1 MRKTLFVQFTAILL
15 VFFLHLIS
23 AQLTYSKT
31 WPKLVDPAF
40 DPSIPKKLIVEIDKG
55 KFRKFQINLIKANK
69 SSVRLIGEAFK
80 KKFPATFSWTDQS
93 NEKVSNRGKLRIQ
106 GQGMDHIRLVKK
118 SQLISS
124 ISVKLK
130 TGNLGGITRFKLL
143 LPDTRGGSQE
153 IFITTFLE
161 KIGLLAPYTRFVN
174 VNFNG
179 IKLSMLFQ
187 EVAAKELLERYGLRE
202 APIIESDERQPWL
215 NRISKGG
222 RVPDSAC
229 CFGILDNR
237 NWLRS
242 DAHIKIAQNALAKW
256 AQHVLETNPTPLIA
270 NHKDKIYSLD
280 EIPIQL
286 KDTSYQEIAFALT
299 AEHGLGG
306 FNRKFYYDPMYNK
319 LAPIYYDGY
328 DGVHPLDIKRLE
340 NISLDAINPAI
351 LDRIVKPGVLED
363 VLSAYQ
369 DRGGRDGELV
379 KIILE
384 QLILKAKSYSR
395 KKDAEPEKMALF
407 NKTLQYDLGPR
418 KYPFAY
424 TAWDQNNRN
433 QLCLVKVV
441 GSNTQEVLIG
451 NTTFKKNT
459 TVECQ
464 EIEPAVTYKALEGR
478 LSFSHNTLSS
488 KITVSTLGSG
498 VFTKQNFVPKPLFD
512 KVLVEVH
519 EDQLLQNPEIQVS
532 EDSTVWIRFGNGTK
546 PHPKTLSIKLMGY
559 SEKQGRIILSGNLEN
574 LHKIR
579 IKGENRDKET
589 FSTTSIAAPFDD
601 RLLTGCLT
609 ILDAKMNNLKI
620 EAGPLSCED
629 SINIIRSSGEGIEI
643 NVSEA
648 KSDALDVDFS
658 KVNFSS
664 ISVAKAGNDC
674 VDFSAG
680 NYVVEKAELAN
691 CGDKGISVGEKAKAE
706 IKYFRV
712 DGANIGIA
720 SKDSSD
726 VIISKSNIK
735 NVRNCFASYKKKQEF
750 DGAKLRIN
758 ERPYGCANND
768 FKDKHSS
775 IIHSK

>member
-23 AQLTYSKT
+23 AQPTYSRT
-31 WPKLVDPAF
+31 WSKLVDPVF
-40 DPSIPKKLIVEIDKG
+40 DPSIPKEIIVEIDKG

-69 SSVRLIGEAFK
+69 SAVRLISRVAK
-80 KKFPATFSWTDQS
+80 KKYPATFSWKNQN
-93 NEKVSNRGKLRIQ
+93 NEWVSNRGKLRIH
-106 GQGMDHIRLVKK
+106 GQGMDHIRLINKT
-118 SQLISS
+118 QLLSS
-124 ISVKLK
+124 TSVKLK

-143 LPDTRGGSQE
+143 LPDTRGASQE

-161 KIGLLAPYTRFVN
+161 KIGLLAPYTRFVS
-174 VNFNG
+174 VNLNG
-179 IKLSMLFQ
+179 IKSSMLLQ

-222 RVPDSAC
+222 QVPDSAC

-242 DAHIKIAQNALAKW
+242 DTHIKIAQNALAKW
-256 AQHVLETNPTPLIA
+256 AQHVLETNPTPLIR
-270 NHKDKIYSLD
+270 NHRDKIYSLD
-280 EIPIQL
+280 EIPIQI
-286 KDTSYQEIAFALT
+286 KDTSYQEIVFALT
-299 AEHGLGG
+299 AEHGLGAM
-306 FNRKFYYDPMYNK
+306 NRKFYYDPMYNK

-328 DGVHPLDIKRLE
+328 DGVNPLDMKRLE

-351 LDRIVKPGVLED
+351 LERIVKPGFLED
-363 VLSAYQ
+363 VLSTYQ

-395 KKDAEPEKMALF
+395 KKEAEPEKMALF
-407 NKTLQYDLGPR
+407 NKTLKYNLGPR

-424 TAWDQNNRN
+424 TARDQNNRN
-433 QLCLVKVV
+433 QLCIVRV
-441 GSNTQEVLIG
+441 GSDSQRILVENTAFKQ
-451 NTTFKKNT
+451 NTN
-459 TVECQ
+459 VECQ
-464 EIEPAVTYKALEGR
+464 EIPNAVSHKALEGR
-478 LSFSHNTLSS
+478 LSFLHSS
-488 KITVSTLGSG
+488 ISTKIHVSTLGSG
-498 VFTKQNFVPKPLFD
+498 VFTGQNFIPKPLFNNE
-512 KVLVEVH
+512 LVQAH
-519 EDQLLQNPEIQVS
+519 EDQFLQNPEIQVS
-532 EDSTVWIRFGNGTK
+532 EGSTVWIRFGNGTK

-574 LHKIR
+574 LHNIR
-579 IKGENRDKET
+579 IKGGNRDKEA
-589 FSTTSIAAPFDD
+589 FSTTSIAKAPFDD

-629 SINIIRSSGEGIEI
+629 SINIVRSSGEGIEI
-643 NVSEA
+643 NVSKA

-712 DGANIGIA
+712 DGADIGIA